1 MAELEKKRI
10 KYRNKVIL
18 LSVLRFVLIL
28 FPFIVLFAVR
38 FNEYF
43 TAKNGF
49 GVTTSAIIGLIIWIL
64 VEKKQAGF
72 LKGFWGI
79 STALIITYMLQ
90 GVLEDIL
97 YFEIAALLGSI
108 STAIINPIMK
118 RFAKLRDAIDSAAV
132 NAEAMGSTTL
142 NVKITEDI
150 SGRV

>member
-18 LSVLRFVLIL
+18 LSILRFFLIL
-28 FPFIVLFAVR
+28 FPFVILFIVR
-38 FNEYF
+38 FNQYF

-49 GVTTSAIIGLIIWIL
+49 GVTTSAIIGLVIWIL
-64 VEKKQAGF
+64 VEKKQAAF

-79 STALIITYMLQ
+79 STALIVTYMLQ

-97 YFEIAALLGSI
+97 YFEVAALLGSI